1 MPARPDGL
9 SFVASVDFP
18 LSPSETEG
26 SPMKAKVEKR
36 GGELILKI
44 PKRVAK
50 ALELEEGTE
59 VELARLGGSLL
70 VTPSSVP
77 SLEDLL
83 EQVTEENLHGEIE
96 TGPPVGREIW

>member
-1 MPARPDGL
+1 
-9 SFVASVDFP
+9 
-18 LSPSETEG
+18 
-26 SPMKAKVEKR
+26 MKAKIEKR
-36 GGELILKI
+36 GGELILRI
-44 PKRVAK
+44 PERVAE

-83 EQVTEENLHGEIE
+83 EQVTEEKLHGEIE
-96 TGPPVGREIW
+96 TGPPVGREI